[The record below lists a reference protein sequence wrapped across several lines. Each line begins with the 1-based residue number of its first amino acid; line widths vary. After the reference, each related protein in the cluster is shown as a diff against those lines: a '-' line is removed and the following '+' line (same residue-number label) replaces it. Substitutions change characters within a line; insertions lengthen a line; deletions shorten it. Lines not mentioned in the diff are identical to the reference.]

1 MARPPRYT
9 TDQLL
14 DAAAALAGA
23 GGPAAVTMT
32 AVAKSAGVPSGSLY
46 HRFPGRPALLAEMW
60 LRTLER
66 FQGSYAQVLAGAGE
80 PRAVAL
86 AAARHV
92 VEFSRE
98 HPQEARI
105 LRYGAADFG
114 RAEWPA
120 AAVARLEAANAGVM
134 SAVADLAARLGATD
148 EAGRERVAAALVEV
162 PYGLV
167 QRHLRE
173 GTPVPVTAV
182 EMAADCAAALLPR
195 AA

>member
-1 MARPPRYT
+1 MARPPRYS

-14 DAAAALAGA
+14 DAAAALAGT

-60 LRTLER
+60 LRTLGR
-66 FQGSYAQVLAGAGE
+66 FHVSYTDVLAGPGE
-80 PRAVAL
+80 PRPLAL

-92 VEFSRE
+92 VEWSRE
-98 HPQEARI
+98 HPQAARI

-114 RAEWPA
+114 KESWPA
-120 AAVARLEAANAGVM
+120 PALERLESANAQVM
-134 SAVADLAARLGATD
+134 SAVASLATRLGATD
-148 EAGRERVAAALVEV
+148 DTARERVTAALIEV

-173 GTPVPVTAV
+173 GTPVPATAV
-182 EMAADCAAALLPR
+182 DMAADCAEALLPP
-195 AA
+195 A